1 MIKDIFLNKSR
12 MKSTFKISFI
22 ITFLVHLYF
31 IVNSIKN
38 TDSMWGAYYS
48 NFDSSTVGR
57 FTLAYLSGISSYFDL
72 QYLNGLLSVLYI
84 SLTLVLLIELF
95 DVKNKKLIVIFIFLY
110 SAFPSVSGTLTY
122 SFLADAYFLSTLLVV
137 VSVYLIKTNNSWFAI
152 IIASIL
158 VYVSLGTYQSNLAY
172 IITLLVVLFIRDS
185 LLVNKSIKL
194 YIRSILATIIG
205 LILYVFH
212 FKIFERT
219 NNLTTYQG
227 VNEAGNINLSTIIV
241 AFKKAIETFV
251 HYFFSFFEFV
261 NLFEKLNFLSVII
274 IIIGLLFLLFK
285 KNGDLFDYLKVI
297 ASLVIIPFSIF
308 LIYFISPNVWYH
320 NLMIH
325 HMVFIYILGVIISDI
340 LLVKYESRF
349 NKIYNGINFIVLCL
363 IGFNLI
369 VITNIYYDKLDT
381 VNNQTYSLM
390 TQVAYDIRNDN
401 AYREDIPIL
410 LVGFP
415 SRSLPPS
422 NIYDEKTP
430 PMSPGTN
437 VDIVDQTTKFVNYIN
452 RFIGMKNPPTINE
465 TDLLSYY
472 ANEISSMAEWPSK
485 DSIKIKKD
493 VIIIKFPQ

>member
-1 MIKDIFLNKSR
+1 MIKDIFMDKDR
-12 MKSTFKISFI
+12 MKFTFKFSFI
-22 ITFLVHLYF
+22 ITFIVHLYF

-95 DVKNKKLIVIFIFLY
+95 DVKNKKLIVIFILLY

-122 SFLADAYFLSTLLVV
+122 SFLADAYFLSTLLIVL
-137 VSVYLIKTNNSWFAI
+137 SVYLIKTFNGWLAI
-152 IIASIL
+152 IIASLLI
-158 VYVSLGTYQSNLAY
+158 YVSLGTYQSNLAY
-172 IITLLVVLFIRDS
+172 VITLLVVLFIRDS
-185 LLVNKSIKL
+185 LLVYKSIKL
-194 YIRSILATIIG
+194 YIRGLLATIFG

-251 HYFFSFFEFV
+251 HYFFSLFEFV
-261 NLFEKLNFLSVII
+261 NLFEKLNFLFVFI
-274 IIIGLLFLLFK
+274 IIIGLILILFK
-285 KNGDLFDYLKVI
+285 KNGGIFDYLKVI

-325 HMVFIYILGVIISDI
+325 QMVFIYILGVIISDI
-340 LLVKYESRF
+340 LLVKYEGRVY
-349 NKIYNGINFIVLCL
+349 KIYNGFNFIVLCL

-390 TQVAYDIRNDN
+390 TQVAYDIRNDD
-401 AYREDIPIL
+401 AYREDTPIL

-452 RFIGMKNPPTINE
+452 RFIGMKNPLAINE
-465 TDLLSYY
+465 TDLLDYY
-472 ANEISSMAEWPSK
+472 ANEINNMAEWPNK
-485 DSIKIKKD
+485 DSIKIKED